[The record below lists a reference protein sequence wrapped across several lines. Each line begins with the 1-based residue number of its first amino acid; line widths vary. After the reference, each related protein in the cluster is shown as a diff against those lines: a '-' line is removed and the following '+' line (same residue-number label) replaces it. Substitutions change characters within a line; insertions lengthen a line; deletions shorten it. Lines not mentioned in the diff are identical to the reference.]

1 MKSASPEPRP
11 SLSASEPP
19 KLIGES
25 MAMRALRKTIQKAAA
40 TTAPVLITGETGTGK
55 ELVAHLLH
63 QQSGRA
69 HGPFVAVNCAALP
82 ASLFQAEVFGYEKGA
97 FTGAYRR
104 NAGRIEAAEGGTLFL
119 DEIGDLALD
128 MQVILLRFLEEG
140 TFERLGS
147 VDTIHAD
154 VRIVAA
160 THIDLE
166 QACRTGRFRE
176 DLFYRLNALH
186 VQTPPLRD
194 RGEDIEHLAV
204 HFLAELG
211 EELGLRAHQLAPD
224 ALARI
229 RQHAWPGNIRELRN
243 RVRQALVMC
252 ESEMLTVA
260 DLDLESTRA
269 TNPPPD
275 APLTLR
281 QARHQAERQAI
292 ERALLACGGKIP
304 ATARCLGV
312 SRAQLYRLL
321 ERHRMSYD
329 YPVLDRRKAPMPRK
343 DRRGG
348 G

>member
-1 MKSASPEPRP
+1 MKPVSPETRSIPT
-11 SLSASEPP
+11 ANATP

-25 MAMRALRKTIQKAAA
+25 MAMRALRKTIEKAAA

-63 QQSGRA
+63 LHSTRA
-69 HGPFVAVNCAALP
+69 DGPFMAVNCAALP
-82 ASLFQAEVFGYEKGA
+82 AALFQAEVFGYEKGA

-160 THIDLE
+160 THIDLAK
-166 QACRTGRFRE
+166 ACRTGQFRE

-194 RGEDIEHLAV
+194 RGEDIERLAE

-211 EELGLRAHQLAPD
+211 EEMGLRSHRLAPE
-224 ALARI
+224 ALARM
-229 RQHAWPGNIRELRN
+229 REHAWPGNIRELRN

-252 ESEMLTVA
+252 DNEMLTVA
-260 DLDLESTRA
+260 DLDLEMTQA
-269 TNPPPD
+269 AGIPND
-275 APLTLR
+275 APQTLR
-281 QARHQAERQAI
+281 QARLQAEKQAI
-292 ERALLACGGKIP
+292 EQALLACGGKIP

-321 ERHRMSYD
+321 ERHRMGYE
-329 YPVLDRRKAPMPRK
+329 YPVLDRRRALVPKR
-343 DRRGG
+343 DRRGR
-348 G
+348 

>member
-1 MKSASPEPRP
+1 MKPVSTESRSASV
-11 SLSASEPP
+11 ANAPP

-63 QQSGRA
+63 QHSGRA
-69 HGPFVAVNCAALP
+69 GGPFVAVNCAALP
-82 ASLFQAEVFGYEKGA
+82 AALFQAEVFGYEKGA

-147 VDTIHAD
+147 VETIHAD

-166 QACRTGRFRE
+166 KACRTGQFRE

-194 RGEDIEHLAV
+194 RGEDIERLAE

-211 EELGLRAHQLAPD
+211 EEMGLRAHRLAPE
-224 ALARI
+224 ALARM

-252 ESEMLTVA
+252 ESDLLAVA
-260 DLDLESTRA
+260 DLDLETA
-269 TNPPPD
+269 PAKNVLDD

-281 QARHQAERQAI
+281 QARLQAEKHAI
-292 ERALLACGGKIP
+292 EQALVACGGKIL

-321 ERHRMSYD
+321 ERHQMGYE
-329 YPVLDRRKAPMPRK
+329 YPVLDRRKALQPSR
-343 DRRGG
+343 DRRGR
-348 G
+348 